1 MANDAETVVVELIG
15 NLDQFDRTVK
25 QSATEFGN
33 DMQRI
38 QGSAAQAERGVTSSM
53 NKAGLSARQ
62 MAQQSRNLGF
72 QISDIGAQLSVGT
85 SPFIVLAQQGSQVAN
100 ALEGTTGVVG
110 RFAGFL
116 SGPWGAALLAATTI
130 LGGFLFRSKET
141 TDSIEDLVEKLKEQE
156 RQSRLSDEANELF
169 ARSIE
174 GVTRAAD
181 EAEKAVEELRLAKV
195 GEAEQT
201 AENIR
206 RNLDEAESLRET
218 TRTRIADARALYE
231 FAVQRATRGG
241 PQGEASALG
250 LSGRLE
256 AIERLEQELR
266 TADTQA
272 QRLRTSLDRAVS
284 AQTVEREMRTAEEV
298 INDRYNAQIDGAAA
312 AANASQRS
320 QDALAAEIRRI
331 NEARDAELERY
342 RETERERRRVARDRQ
357 RDQGSTSPFINPV
370 GSGPVT
376 GQFGETRAAGGGGTR
391 QHAGIDI
398 AVPVGTSVKA
408 AAGGTVIEAGTLP
421 GYGNVVIIDHGGG
434 TITRYA
440 HLSQIGARRGQT
452 VGQGDEIGL
461 SGGARGAPGSGNS
474 RGPHLHYEVRRQ
486 GRAVDPRQGA
496 YPTDVLGSQA
506 SSIEAQRRE
515 AERLQREV
523 EAEIRRRQ
531 AFENELATLA
541 GDEVEA
547 RQALITSAEEIAR
560 LELDS
565 IEISRARYDDNLRS
579 LVEQGRLTQEESDQL
594 RGINEERARLRAE
607 LVRKREDERKFRMR
621 EADLQ
626 RQAQFES
633 EQRGDQT
640 DVLQSQ
646 LDVARTQQERRDLE
660 RRLLDL
666 QFAEERARNDYL
678 IAFYERLKVQEG
690 ISESEK
696 AEAEAAA
703 RAAELRN
710 ASIEERQGNAQ
721 TASDRSTAGPLESFF
736 GDIPS
741 TADEINEALENVA
754 AGGLATFTDALT
766 DAIVN
771 FRSLGDVGLAVL
783 QNITAALVRMAIQ
796 QLILKTIGKAL
807 GTGATASTTAQAS
820 TAAAAWAPAAALAS
834 LATLGANAGPAAAAL
849 AATTALSFGLA
860 AAGGAAGLKEGGPV
874 IGPGGPT
881 TDSVP
886 LWGSN
891 GEYMIRASSARKLGR
906 ATLDR
911 MNLTGDLP
919 YGYAMGGP
927 IGGYVGPSN
936 GAAARSG
943 GGSSMAT
950 LDERSIGR
958 LASIVG
964 EAARAMPDVKLFP
977 TLDPAAALQASLA
990 TPGGQRAFFDF
1001 VSDNSSRFKAMINQ

>member
-1 MANDAETVVVELIG
+1 MANDAEIVAVELIG

-38 QGSAAQAERGVTSSM
+38 EGSAAKAEQGVTRAM

-62 MAQQSRNLGF
+62 MAQQSRNLGY
-72 QISDIGAQLSVGT
+72 QISDIGQQLAVGT

-141 TDSIEDLVEKLKEQE
+141 TDSVEDLVEKLKEQE
-156 RQSRLSDEANELF
+156 RQAKLNDEANELF

-174 GVTRAAD
+174 GVTKAAD
-181 EAEKAVEELRLAKV
+181 EAEKAVEELRLSKK

-206 RNLDEAESLRET
+206 KNLDEAEALRET
-218 TRTRIADARALYE
+218 TRARIADARALYE

-250 LSGRLE
+250 LTGRLE
-256 AIERLEQELR
+256 AIERLERELGN
-266 TADTQA
+266 ADRQA
-272 QRLRTSLDRAVS
+272 ERLRTSLDRAIS
-284 AQTVEREMRTAEEV
+284 AQTVEREMRSAEEV
-298 INDRYNAQIDGAAA
+298 INDRYDAQIDGAAA
-312 AANASQRS
+312 AANASKRS

-342 RETERERRRVARDRQ
+342 RETERERRRVARERQ
-357 RDQGSTSPFINPV
+357 RDQGSTTPFINPV

-376 GQFGETRAAGGGGTR
+376 GRFGETRSAAGGGTR
-391 QHAGIDI
+391 AHAGIDI

-408 AAGGTVIEAGTLP
+408 AAGGTIIEAGTLP

-440 HLSQIGARRGQT
+440 HLSRIDARRGDT
-452 VGQGDEIGL
+452 VGQGEQIGL

-474 RGPHLHYEVRRQ
+474 RGPHLHYEVRRG

-506 SSIEAQRRE
+506 DSIEALRRQ
-515 AERLQREV
+515 AEEEL
-523 EAEIRRRQ
+523 RRRQ
-531 AFENELATLA
+531 AFENELAKLQ

-547 RQALITSAEEIAR
+547 RQALITSAEQIAA
-560 LELDS
+560 LELES
-565 IEISRARYDDNLRS
+565 IEISRRRYDDNLNS
-579 LVEQGRLTQEESDQL
+579 LVEQGKLTAEESAQL

-607 LVRKREDERKFRMR
+607 LVRKREDERKFRMA
-621 EADLQ
+621 EAAAQ

-633 EQRGDQT
+633 DQRGDQA

-710 ASIEERQGNAQ
+710 QSIDERRDNAQ
-721 TASDRSTAGPLESFF
+721 TSSDRSTAGPLESFF
-736 GDIPS
+736 NEIPS
-741 TADEINEALENVA
+741 TAEQINEALENVA

-796 QLILKTIGKAL
+796 QIILKTIGKAL
-807 GTGATASTTAQAS
+807 GQGATAATVAEAG
-820 TAAAAWAPAAALAS
+820 AAATAWAPAAALAS
-834 LATLGANAGPAAAAL
+834 LATLGANAAPAAAAL

-860 AAGGAAGLKEGGPV
+860 ASGQAAQGLATGGPV
-874 IGPGGPT
+874 VGPGGPT
-881 TDSVP
+881 EDAVP

-891 GEYMIRASSARKLGR
+891 GEYMIKASSARKLGR

-911 MNLTGDLP
+911 MNLTGELP
-919 YGYAMGGP
+919 YGYALGGP
-927 IGGYVGPSN
+927 IGGYIGPSS
-936 GAAARSG
+936 GMAARSG
-943 GGSSMAT
+943 GGSGTAT
-950 LDERSIGR
+950 LDQASIGQ
-958 LASIVG
+958 LARIVAD
-964 EAARAMPDVKLFP
+964 AAGAMPDVKLFP